1 MPDDP
6 TKEPTQTEPIPV
18 ETTGS
23 EPSITPSEPL
33 ESSTTAD
40 TSSLANNDNQGVI
53 SENNP
58 IIPTESEKPLE
69 NQAPI
74 STLNEIKLELEKIPE
89 NPENTIMEVKTPVS
103 TPQTPTA
110 QIPVNEPLAIEL
122 EIKPEP
128 KVEEVKP
135 ESVSVSNPSEVKEFK
150 PEPKPIPEVI
160 PVVAVIQ
167 KSKSLARELLI
178 KARNMIQF
186 RKRKKLDKVMTL
198 FLKKSKI
205 TNDEVE
211 KFMHVSDAT
220 ATRYLSQ
227 LEKEGKIKQ
236 SGKTGKSVFYSK
248 I

>member
-1 MPDDP
+1 MS
-6 TKEPTQTEPIPV
+6 I

-23 EPSITPSEPL
+23 GPSVTPSELL
-33 ESSTTAD
+33 ESSITTD
-40 TSSLANNDNQGVI
+40 TPSLANNDNQGVI

-69 NQAPI
+69 NQTPV
-74 STLNEIKLELEKIPE
+74 SKPNEIKPELKKTPE

-103 TPQTPTA
+103 TPETLTA
-110 QIPVNEPLAIEL
+110 QIPVNEPLVFNSEPKDEEVKP

-128 KVEEVKP
+128 T
-135 ESVSVSNPSEVKEFK
+135 
-150 PEPKPIPEVI
+150 EPKPTPEVI
-160 PVVAVIQ
+160 PAIAVIP
-167 KSKSLARELLI
+167 KSKSLARELLV

-186 RKRKKLDKVMTL
+186 RKRKKLNKIMNM
-198 FLKKSKI
+198 FEKKQKI

-227 LEKEGKIKQ
+227 LEKENKIKQ
-236 SGKTGKSVFYSK
+236 SGKTGKFVFYSK